1 MIVVDASVAVTALA
15 DDGSAGHELR
25 TRLQADADLHVP
37 ELLDLEVAAVLRRL
51 VVVERTL
58 STRRASEALED
69 LADLPAERYGH
80 RPLLGRVWEL
90 RQSNPTFT
98 VLRGHTDAVSSVAF
112 SSDGHTLVSGGKD
125 HTVRLWD
132 LRQPESAPT
141 VLSDYK
147 APV

>member
-1 MIVVDASVAVTALA
+1 MIVVIDASVAVTALA

-58 STRRASEALED
+58 SARRASEALED

-80 RPLLGRVWEL
+80 RPLLRRVWEL
-90 RQSNPTFT
+90 RHNVAIYDGWYVALAEALDLPLATLDGRLAKADGPKCRFLTPDSN
-98 VLRGHTDAVSSVAF
+98 
-112 SSDGHTLVSGGKD
+112 K
-125 HTVRLWD
+125 
-132 LRQPESAPT
+132 
-141 VLSDYK
+141 
-147 APV
+147 